1 MHKRSGTTSSVC
13 SLNLD
18 IYFQLN
24 QNCLTKGQKVMFN
37 LCKRGHIASPAL
49 GHCLTTKFECKP
61 HIFPKLQHPKNLK
74 QKKNKFGSTTACCS
88 ARPSSN
94 NPCSCETGLC
104 SLALPIRTVQNQL
117 LHGIETN
124 TCSLNVRTH
133 DVKGLMTLD
142 SEKRGASLSLRTY
155 SMRGMSHKLV
165 SAAAN
170 SSIPWIWLLL
180 KAQDNSEGQPLGEF
194 GQQAAE
200 HNAEMTWWTGGT
212 VELG

>member
-1 MHKRSGTTSSVC
+1 
-13 SLNLD
+13 
-18 IYFQLN
+18 
-24 QNCLTKGQKVMFN
+24 
-37 LCKRGHIASPAL
+37 
-49 GHCLTTKFECKP
+49 
-61 HIFPKLQHPKNLK
+61 
-74 QKKNKFGSTTACCS
+74 
-88 ARPSSN
+88 
-94 NPCSCETGLC
+94 
-104 SLALPIRTVQNQL
+104 
-117 LHGIETN
+117 
-124 TCSLNVRTH
+124 
-133 DVKGLMTLD
+133 MTLD